1 MTDPGGGSGG
11 LRILPSR
18 PDACLRLKFLH
29 RRDRI
34 SLFNWLI
41 FLMKGTLH
49 FATKQNSWDIKNV
62 IVFGYSPLICSPLLA
77 KQYFPPPPPPTAN
90 GAHRGGCSKSASFM
104 GASAYGKGPKNY
116 NVQPRPVAGG
126 GGGGSFLNQ
135 SFDRPPPTPN
145 QKFLDPSLEKVVDT

>member
-11 LRILPSR
+11 LRIFPSR

-62 IVFGYSPLICSPLLA
+62 IVFGYSPLFCWPLLA
-77 KQYFPPPPPPTAN
+77 KLFPPPPPPPTAN

-104 GASAYGKGPKNY
+104 GASAYGKGPINY
-116 NVQPRPVAGG
+116 NVQPRPVGG
-126 GGGGSFLNQ
+126 GWVLSE
-135 SFDRPPPTPN
+135 P
-145 QKFLDPSLEKVVDT
+145 KF